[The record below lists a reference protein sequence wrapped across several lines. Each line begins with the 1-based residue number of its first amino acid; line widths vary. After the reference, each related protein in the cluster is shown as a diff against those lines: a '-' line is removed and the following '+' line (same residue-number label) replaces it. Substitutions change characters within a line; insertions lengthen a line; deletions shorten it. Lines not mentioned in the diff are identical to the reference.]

1 MMGGPPSNFA
11 TVRMAIPV
19 PSVCLSKGARG
30 KALELMCGAG
40 VHDPGACP
48 LHVRC
53 PLGHEMAAKAAS
65 EVVSAA
71 RIIRTCT
78 SCTQCGGVID
88 KNQEV
93 RHLCKLCGLTYCL
106 PCAESVGNA
115 QNRRPSISG
124 DTARDVM
131 PGDILFLGPD
141 PRFNIHHVVL
151 CRSRMRAADYQ
162 IVGMLP
168 NIPPGGEVLQCHMI
182 ESTQA
187 SCGTVTAWYAA
198 IGYFLRYAGGFTMI
212 AEMSQEDSSLAPLEP
227 PVPVK
232 VLMHPLRGELLD
244 KHLFNEAVMW
254 GASQA
259 TSYGKR
265 QAVKAFM
272 ATLLHRDNRIDA
284 DEYQDLGSRI
294 ALREELHARW
304 EARPICSSLCIK
316 VWQMYFELLG
326 RASGSVEKGI
336 IETLRWMPVYND
348 KTTPSVLLKTLTRCG
363 WQLRTF

>member
-1 MMGGPPSNFA
+1 MEGPPANFA

-19 PSVCLSKGARG
+19 PSLILTKAARG
-30 KALELMCGAG
+30 KALDIMCG
-40 VHDPGACP
+40 PGGQTGAACP
-48 LHVRC
+48 LHVKC
-53 PLGHEMAAKAAS
+53 HLGHEMTAKAAS

-71 RIIRTCT
+71 RIVGATTTCST
-78 SCTQCGGVID
+78 CGGVID

-93 RHLCKLCGLTYCL
+93 RYLCKPCGMTYCL
-106 PCAESVGNA
+106 PCAESMGNA
-115 QNRRPSISG
+115 QNRRPSLSG

-131 PGDILFLGPD
+131 PGDIFFLGPD

-151 CRSRMRAADYQ
+151 CRSRMKPADYQ

-182 ESTQA
+182 ESTQG

-198 IGYFLRYAGGFTMI
+198 IGYFLRHAGTCTLI
-212 AEMSQEDSSLAPLEP
+212 AEMSQEDGSLAPLEP

-259 TSYGKR
+259 THYGKR

-272 ATLLHRDNRIDA
+272 ATLLHRDNCIDP
-284 DEYQDLGSRI
+284 DDYQDLGSRI

-348 KTTPSVLLKTLTRCG
+348 KTTPSVLLKILTRCG